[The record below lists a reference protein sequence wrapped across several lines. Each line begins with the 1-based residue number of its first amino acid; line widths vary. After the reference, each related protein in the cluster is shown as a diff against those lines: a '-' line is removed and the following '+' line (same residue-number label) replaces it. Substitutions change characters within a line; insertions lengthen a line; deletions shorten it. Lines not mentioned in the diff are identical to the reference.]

1 MREIK
6 FRVWD
11 VDNKKWYHSPQLVI
25 RPYSGRITDGSTT
38 PNVKLS
44 QYTGLKDKNG
54 MEIYEGDIIR
64 IDGMGV
70 GVVDYEEGRFAMHRK
85 EDRFCWPV
93 YCRIDHSPFVP
104 EIIGNIYDNPELR
117 RWFSDH
123 PRRN

>member
-11 VDNKKWYHSPQLVI
+11 VDNKKWYRSPQLVI
-25 RPYSGRITDGSTT
+25 RPYSGRITDGATT

-85 EDRFCWPV
+85 EERFCWPV
-93 YCRIDHSPFVP
+93 YCRIDHLPFVP
-104 EIIGNIYDNPELR
+104 EIIGNIHENPELLEVE
-117 RWFSDH
+117 
-123 PRRN
+123 